1 MIQKIV
7 PVTDP
12 KLREKSKKVTA
23 IDKKIRL
30 LIRDLHETLKAQN
43 DPEGVGLAASQ
54 IGKNVCIFVINYKG
68 VVKTVINPEI
78 VNIGK
83 IPLSKGEKKR
93 KTLEGCLSLPHY
105 YGPLT
110 RSPKIT
116 IKYINTDSKEVTET
130 FEGIYAQ
137 IVQHEIDHLEGV
149 LFIDRLI
156 EQKKTLYEYKD
167 GEWEDVE
174 LI

>member
-1 MIQKIV
+1 M
-7 PVTDP
+7 
-12 KLREKSKKVTA
+12 SK
-23 IDKKIRL
+23 R
-30 LIRDLHETLKAQN
+30 
-43 DPEGVGLAASQ
+43 
-54 IGKNVCIFVINYKG
+54 
-68 VVKTVINPEI
+68 
-78 VNIGK
+78 
-83 IPLSKGEKKR
+83 KR

-116 IKYINTDSKEVTET
+116 INYLNEISEKVTEA

-137 IVQHEIDHLEGV
+137 IIQHEIDHLEGV

-156 EQKKTLYEYKD
+156 EQKKSLYEYKD